1 MLRRTVHATITGW
14 EATQWTWLF
23 RVYYGTVAQRSPQ
36 RPDADRTD
44 SLWSFM
50 HCTLLFFLP
59 HKKKRIRT
67 ETEETFTV
75 VSSYSST
82 SLPVKKLDKDLSI
95 FLIFQKEIRPGTDR
109 RHPWST
115 AEILQNLLQWWCR
128 RIIPARHAEN
138 QLMWRHRRTES
149 LIAATR
155 DKRRSTT
162 LTTDL
167 IIR

>member
-36 RPDADRTD
+36 RPYADRTD

-59 HKKKRIRT
+59 HKKKRIGT

-75 VSSYSST
+75 VCSYSST

-115 AEILQNLLQWWCR
+115 AEILQNLAASPAMMVSPNHPGTAR
-128 RIIPARHAEN
+128 RKP
-138 QLMWRHRRTES
+138 
-149 LIAATR
+149 
-155 DKRRSTT
+155 
-162 LTTDL
+162 TDVKAQTDG
-167 IIR
+167 IHNRCN